1 MNSNESYRELFVKMK
16 EELGEIHFQSS
27 NHLLNIKKSHQ
38 VVASYCKKVVPG
50 LPFENEKSEIE
61 FYKLI
66 RPCFE
71 AEYYYLEEV
80 YSILSNLPV
89 GRRKVRRFLNSQF
102 SKVQYFRNRYYFL
115 YEYYRLQNEEMDSIF
130 FVKKESEEANPFDLI
145 LPLADE
151 YSTSAGKVFAYLMAY
166 DELCLFLNNQ
176 ISGAIDQTN
185 VKVKPFVWTDSKSAL
200 IELAYALHSRG
211 AVNHGKSDVKLIIRI
226 MESLFDVQVGNF
238 YRTFQSMRIRKK
250 NRTVFLDSL
259 KDSLEKRMDETDM
272 GY

>member
-16 EELGEIHFQSS
+16 EELGEIQVQSS
-27 NHLLNIKKSHQ
+27 NRLLNIKRSHQ
-38 VVASYCKKVVPG
+38 LVASYCKKVVPG
-50 LPFENEKSEIE
+50 HPFESDKSEIE

-71 AEYYYLEEV
+71 AEYYYQEEV

-89 GRRKVRRFLNSQF
+89 GRKKARRFLKSQF
-102 SKVQYFRNRYYFL
+102 SQIQYFRNRYYFL
-115 YEYYRLQNEEMDSIF
+115 YEYYRLQNEEMDSVF
-130 FVKKESEEANPFDLI
+130 FVKKEAEEANLFDLI

-151 YSTSAGKVFAYLMAY
+151 YSTSAGRVFAYFKAY
-166 DELCLFLNNQ
+166 DELYLFLNKE
-176 ISGAIDQTN
+176 ISGAIEQTN
-185 VKVKPFVWTDSKSAL
+185 GEVKAFVWTDSKSAL
-200 IELAYALHSRG
+200 IELVYALHSRG
-211 AVNHGKSDVKLIIRI
+211 AVNHGKSDVKMIIQI

-250 NRTVFLDSL
+250 NRTIFLDSL

-272 GY
+272 RI